1 MSFSLQD
8 IEYERIK
15 TLFSNFPNLLNK
27 DFEIRMKKALG
38 VLHFD
43 YLWGACKEA
52 EKILAK
58 YKQDNLFDLI
68 MRIYTKKRK
77 THQANFLLL
86 HCFEN
91 ALRST

>member
-27 DFEIRMKKALG
+27 DFEICMKKALG

-43 YLWGACKEA
+43 YL
-52 EKILAK
+52 
-58 YKQDNLFDLI
+58 
-68 MRIYTKKRK
+68 
-77 THQANFLLL
+77 
-86 HCFEN
+86 
-91 ALRST
+91 